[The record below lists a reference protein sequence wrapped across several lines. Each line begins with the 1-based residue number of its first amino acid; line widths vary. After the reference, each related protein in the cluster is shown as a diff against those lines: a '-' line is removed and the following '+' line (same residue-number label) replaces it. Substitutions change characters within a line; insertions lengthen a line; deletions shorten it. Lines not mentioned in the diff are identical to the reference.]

1 MARTSYLGEAG
12 LLPRT
17 LPATLTDCSLHT
29 LPAPQEYNSE
39 AAFAAAVLLS
49 FLALFT
55 LVVKDRLEA
64 VAGQET
70 SK

>member
-1 MARTSYLGEAG
+1 MF
-12 LLPRT
+12 
-17 LPATLTDCSLHT
+17 ATPLQAAAALADPLCTAAAPLH
-29 LPAPQEYNSE
+29 PQEYNSE
-39 AAFAAAVLLS
+39 SAFAAAVLLS

-55 LVVKDRLEA
+55 LVIKDRLEG